1 MHHMSDEMQSCI
13 DENLR
18 CYQTCLSM
26 AMNHCL
32 EVGGE
37 HARIVAK
44 AFLEL
49 PTPPPTARA
58 ARRTSVAKAR
68 AAAYKTAAV
77 AALVTAQVVFFRLGE
92 SATLAQDAAEL
103 DVDALTDAAT
113 VGAASGLFDALFSIL
128 DFL

>member
-1 MHHMSDEMQSCI
+1 MGACQREDSAISSP
-13 DENLR
+13 N
-18 CYQTCLSM
+18 
-26 AMNHCL
+26 AVN
-32 EVGGE
+32 
-37 HARIVAK
+37 A
-44 AFLEL
+44 
-49 PTPPPTARA
+49 
-58 ARRTSVAKAR
+58 
-68 AAAYKTAAV
+68 KTAAV